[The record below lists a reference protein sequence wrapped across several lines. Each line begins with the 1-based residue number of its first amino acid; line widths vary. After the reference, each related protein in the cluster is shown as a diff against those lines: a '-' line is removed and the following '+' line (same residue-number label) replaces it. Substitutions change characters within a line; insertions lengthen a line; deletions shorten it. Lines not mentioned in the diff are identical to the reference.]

1 MRCQT
6 DALRECEMMIC
17 ATDINVW
24 ECTVSDLK
32 KEIHLVDDQE
42 GEKIPPVSNHPEHL
56 VNRKYR
62 RN

>member
-56 VNRKYR
+56 
-62 RN
+62 